1 MKSHRIAVDV
11 GGTFTDVFVLDER
24 TGEIDI
30 RKVPSTPDDPSE
42 GIISGLLKTGVAL
55 DRVRLFSHGTTVGTN
70 ALITRTF
77 PRAALI
83 TTDGFR
89 DVLEIRNFTKIEL
102 WDAYWD
108 MPPPYIR
115 RRDRFEVRERINW
128 RGEVTTPLDEDQVLN
143 VARILGRRKVETV
156 AVCLF
161 NAYAN
166 GVHERRVKDIL
177 TAELP
182 GVPITISSDILPEM
196 FEFPRTSTTVV
207 NAVLAPVVGRYMHR
221 LSTRL
226 KDEGYDGSVLV
237 LHSGGGVMT
246 ADAAAD
252 YSARLAASGPA
263 GGAVAMA
270 HIAKM
275 CGFENAIGLDIGGT
289 SSDISLMHNGEIRVT
304 QDWFVEPGHPIRFPS
319 IELITIGAGG
329 GSIAWIDDGGSLRNG
344 PKSAGAK
351 PGPACYLQGGVQ
363 PTNTDA
369 NLVLGRLGESL
380 IGGDMVL
387 SDSAARN
394 AVMERV
400 AKPLNMELSS
410 AAAAIIRVANANIA
424 DAVRLI
430 SVQKGYDPRD
440 FALVAFGGAGPL
452 HAAAVARE
460 LSIPT
465 VIVPLHPGIT
475 SAMGCA
481 LVDVRHDV
489 TRTLVVGADDSGFD
503 QLKAVF
509 DEGENQLRRLLD
521 AEGIAEP
528 DREFHRYVTMRYV
541 GQWRSLVIPTPR
553 GSSGADAL
561 RAFHRAHEREY
572 AYAQPNEPVEIFSI
586 RVTGTGRLPKPELP
600 VLASGT
606 GGPPPGGK
614 RRVYFEEVDGFIE
627 VPTYRRSDLKAGMHF
642 AGPAIVEQFDSTVVV
657 PPNSDVTVEQHGN
670 LVMNVGAN

>member
-1 MKSHRIAVDV
+1 MKSHRIAIDV

-24 TGEIDI
+24 TGEIAI
-30 RKVPSTPDDPSE
+30 HKVPSTPDDPSE
-42 GIISGLLKTGVAL
+42 GIVSGLLKTGVAL

-70 ALITRTF
+70 ALITRNF

-83 TTDGFR
+83 TTEGFR
-89 DVLEIRNFTKIEL
+89 DVLEIRDSSKIEL

-115 RRDRFEVRERINW
+115 RRDRFEVRERIDY
-128 RGEVTTPLDEDQVLN
+128 RGEVTTPLDEDQVID
-143 VARILGRRKVETV
+143 VARILGRRKIETV

-166 GVHERRVKDIL
+166 GAHERRIRDLLRV
-177 TAELP
+177 ELP
-182 GVPITISSDILPEM
+182 GVLITISSDILPEM
-196 FEFPRTSTTVV
+196 FEFPRTSTTVA
-207 NAVLAPVVGRYMHR
+207 NAVLSPVVGRYMQQ

-226 KDEGYDGSVLV
+226 RDAGYDGNVLV

-246 ADAAAD
+246 SDAAAE

-275 CGFENAIGLDIGGT
+275 CGFENAIGLDVGGT
-289 SSDISLMHNGEIRVT
+289 SSDVSLMYRGEIRVT
-304 QDWFVEPGHPIRFPS
+304 QDWCVEPGLPIRFPS

-329 GSIAWIDDGGSLRNG
+329 GSIAWIDGGGSLRNG
-344 PKSAGAK
+344 PKSAGAR
-351 PGPACYLQGGVQ
+351 PGPACYLNGGLQ

-387 SDSAARN
+387 DNNAASDAI
-394 AVMERV
+394 MKYI
-400 AKPLNMELSS
+400 AKPLNMDLST
-410 AAAAIIRVANANIA
+410 AAAAIIRVSNANIA
-424 DAVRLI
+424 DAVRLV
-430 SVQKGYDPRD
+430 SVRKGYDPRD
-440 FALVAFGGAGPL
+440 FALVAFGGSGPL
-452 HAAAVARE
+452 HAVAVARE

-489 TRTLVVGADDSGFD
+489 TRTLVVTADDSGFD
-503 QLKAVF
+503 ELTAVF
-509 DEGENQLRRLLD
+509 EEGESQLRRLLD
-521 AEGIAEP
+521 AEGIAKA
-528 DREFHRYVTMRYV
+528 DCEFRRYVTMRYM
-541 GQWRSLVIPTPR
+541 GQWRSLVIPCPR
-553 GSSGADAL
+553 GSSSADVL
-561 RAFHRAHEREY
+561 RAFHCEHEREH
-572 AYAQPNEPVEIFSI
+572 AYAQPEETVEIFGI

-606 GGPPPGGK
+606 GAPPPSGK
-614 RRVYFEEVDGFIE
+614 RRVYFEEAGGFVE
-627 VPTYRRSDLKAGMHF
+627 VPLYRRSDLKAGMHF
-642 AGPAIVEQFDSTVVV
+642 AGPAIVEQLDSTVMA
-657 PPNSDVTVEQHGN
+657 PPNCDVAVEQHGN
-670 LVMNVGAN
+670 LVMNLGEH